1 MKQSTKQENTA
12 PKEIPFRK
20 LSFEALPEMWTYQIL
35 SGLILV
41 VPAVLLTEL
50 IRWVAGIGGDVFTT
64 ATFWT
69 FILSWRFPVILFL
82 GLLLVMLFL
91 TLELLSQ
98 IYLTDDI
105 LNGRQAGIRR
115 SIGRGVRSLK
125 RFLNPYGIG
134 VILFILIAVPLSG
147 VGFTI
152 SVSKAFYIPNFIL
165 NTMMKNPFLAA
176 GFIALIVYL
185 VWFVF
190 RSSFTL
196 HAILLDEK
204 KPSEGRKYSSRIVK
218 ENRWRYLK
226 GLFLTGLVILAVNLA
241 AVFLFT
247 RMPDWIL
254 GGAGEVL
261 PKNYTVDL
269 IKAVRGGRNLSATDM
284 EVTGYRSAAAFLVLT
299 GKYMISVVALLSGA
313 YFMLRLSRYYLE
325 FTGRGRQLWAERP
338 KKSRYRW
345 KVIMIAAI
353 FALFFLVSIAIGVF
367 YNRLFTDRDPVKI
380 VAHRAGGSLASEN
393 SIDGL
398 EKAVGHG
405 CYGCEIDIQRTKD
418 GCYIINHD
426 NDFKRL
432 TGVEKAPADMTME
445 EVRKLRIKDT
455 TGSGKE
461 LPVATLEEMLD
472 VIKGRGKLFIE
483 MKGPTTDRQMVDDV
497 VRMIRERDCVE
508 DTALIS
514 LNYDVIKYAETTY
527 PEFETGTLFFASL
540 GDVSK
545 LTCDLMIMEE
555 EAAIRGNIDEIHRA
569 GKQAIVWTVN
579 TRDKM
584 YHFLDSEIDAVIT
597 DEILLAEEVQK
608 ELDDRTD
615 LEVLEDKLSFE

>member
-35 SGLILV
+35 SGLILVVPAVLLTDGLILV

-204 KPSEGRKYSSRIVK
+204 KPSEGRKYSSRI
-218 ENRWRYLK
+218 ESIWRQC
-226 GLFLTGLVILAVNLA
+226 FC
-241 AVFLFT
+241 
-247 RMPDWIL
+247 
-254 GGAGEVL
+254 L
-261 PKNYTVDL
+261 PACRT
-269 IKAVRGGRNLSATDM
+269 
-284 EVTGYRSAAAFLVLT
+284 
-299 GKYMISVVALLSGA
+299 
-313 YFMLRLSRYYLE
+313 
-325 FTGRGRQLWAERP
+325 
-338 KKSRYRW
+338 
-345 KVIMIAAI
+345 
-353 FALFFLVSIAIGVF
+353 
-367 YNRLFTDRDPVKI
+367 
-380 VAHRAGGSLASEN
+380 GSLA
-393 SIDGL
+393 
-398 EKAVGHG
+398 A
-405 CYGCEIDIQRTKD
+405 
-418 GCYIINHD
+418 
-426 NDFKRL
+426 
-432 TGVEKAPADMTME
+432 
-445 EVRKLRIKDT
+445 
-455 TGSGKE
+455 
-461 LPVATLEEMLD
+461 
-472 VIKGRGKLFIE
+472 
-483 MKGPTTDRQMVDDV
+483 
-497 VRMIRERDCVE
+497 RERFCRK
-508 DTALIS
+508 TIRSIS
-514 LNYDVIKYAETTY
+514 
-527 PEFETGTLFFASL
+527 
-540 GDVSK
+540 
-545 LTCDLMIMEE
+545 
-555 EAAIRGNIDEIHRA
+555 
-569 GKQAIVWTVN
+569 
-579 TRDKM
+579 
-584 YHFLDSEIDAVIT
+584 
-597 DEILLAEEVQK
+597 
-608 ELDDRTD
+608 
-615 LEVLEDKLSFE
+615 